1 MDEPSNGVDPISR
14 KNLYTYLK
22 TLKTTSSLIITHR
35 IDEAEKICDKIAIMN
50 AGEFIDIDDPIGLKD
65 KYGTVFILQVE
76 PMVHTA
82 VSLDQIDD
90 KITRTF
96 DFCQRIYSS
105 KNYDFFE
112 IRPSLTYRFDNIYAK
127 QRHSHHLSHS
137 QSFYNNAFDKEIRRK
152 IASMLKFMNDLLQNG
167 VIADF
172 SIYRSSLEQVFK
184 KIIK

>member
-50 AGEFIDIDDPIGLKD
+50 SGEFVDIDDPNGLKD

-112 IRPSLTYRFDNIYAK
+112 IRPSLTYRFDNIYVN
-127 QRHSHHLSHS
+127 QRQSHHLSHT
-137 QSFYNNAFDKEIRRK
+137 QSFYNNALDKEIRRK
-152 IASMLKFMNDLLQNG
+152 IAFMLKFMNNLLQNG
-167 VIADF
+167 DIADF

-184 KIIK
+184 KII

>member
-1 MDEPSNGVDPISR
+1 MDSHSHKQASELSGGNKRKLCSAIALLNKPELVFMDEASNGVDPISR

-22 TLKTTSSLIITHR
+22 TLKTTSTLIITHR

-50 AGEFIDIDDPIGLKD
+50 YGEFIDFDDPIGLKD

-82 VSLDQIDD
+82 VSLDQIDA

-105 KNYDFFE
+105 QNDDYFE
-112 IRPSLTYRFDNIYAK
+112 MRPSLTYRFDNI
-127 QRHSHHLSHS
+127 
-137 QSFYNNAFDKEIRRK
+137 QS
-152 IASMLKFMNDLLQNG
+152 
-167 VIADF
+167 
-172 SIYRSSLEQVFK
+172 
-184 KIIK
+184 IK